1 MNSTVKK
8 TKLNG
13 DYAKRNV
20 LFFVLFLITSSL
32 IFVGGIEEQ
41 EKPSKLNAM
50 TMQKEMLFFFFFLS
64 LITLIVILRRSEY
77 HMYSMIYMFRF
88 LITKNLNLNK
98 QIPSLIAI

>member
-1 MNSTVKK
+1 MSLITLIVILRSEYSTVKK

-50 TMQKEMLFFFFFLS
+50 TMQKEMLFFFFFF
-64 LITLIVILRRSEY
+64 VINYFNSYFEEE
-77 HMYSMIYMFRF
+77 
-88 LITKNLNLNK
+88 
-98 QIPSLIAI
+98 